1 MVGVALVAMEQLVCA
16 LAHLDHGRAAVTRQ
30 LRHEMTDAERLLWYL
45 LRARRFASAKFRR
58 QHPIGPFV
66 ADFVCVAQRL
76 IIEADGGHH
85 AESANDLSRTDWL
98 EGQGW
103 RVLRFWNDDIL
114 HRQAMVLEE
123 ILKALEPR

>member
-1 MVGVALVAMEQLVCA
+1 MANQIA
-16 LAHLDHGRAAVTRQ
+16 RQ
-30 LRHEMTDAERLLWYL
+30 LRHDMTDAERLLWYL

-76 IIEADGGHH
+76 IIEADGGQH